1 MVKTGGAIACVVVV
15 ELSDSVCCCSC
26 AIGSVRLGRVDDCVS
41 NGLWGTVA
49 VSFVLVLLMMVVV
62 VVVDVLVVVEE
73 VRDGVKG
80 LPAGGN

>member
-1 MVKTGGAIACVVVV
+1 MCMAVKV
-15 ELSDSVCCCSC
+15 LSESVCCWSC
-26 AIGSVRLGRVDDCVS
+26 VFGSVVHVGRVDECVS

-49 VSFVLVLLMMVVV
+49 VVSVLMMVV

-73 VRDGVKG
+73 ERDGVKG